1 MSPDVTYFPTMAS
14 FYFQDAPTFP
24 IVDGS
29 PSMPNMDFQTAVA
42 SILYQFQEIGA
53 DGSVVNSFMLNATD
67 YSTVS
72 SSGELDT
79 TTGVYSSGQSTGTI
93 KITGIISSTAGIVS
107 VGGTPITPKSTLT
120 AVEYSQPR
128 QSYKAR
134 RAGCDTIFRLLLHC

>member
-79 TTGVYSSGQSTGTI
+79 TTGVYSSGQSADDQDYRHHLQHRRHCIGRWH
-93 KITGIISSTAGIVS
+93 SHH
-107 VGGTPITPKSTLT
+107 PKEHSDC
-120 AVEYSQPR
+120 
-128 QSYKAR
+128 
-134 RAGCDTIFRLLLHC
+134 G